1 MAVPVRQALLT
12 DGHLV
17 VIRPLVASDT
27 TAVLHLHEQLPERDR
42 YLRFFTLGPAHLAAF
57 ATRLT
62 TPDDA
67 HRGALGA
74 FANDELIGVASYEVL
89 DDPAEAEVALVV
101 NHAIQTHGVGTLLLE
116 HLVSLARDR
125 GVRRFVA
132 EVLAENRQ
140 MVDVFVNCGLA
151 ASIHYDGPVLHLT
164 VPLDLDER
172 YLDAVTERERRAD
185 SASLRSV
192 LAPRVVA
199 VIGASR
205 RQDSIGHAILRRIGE
220 GGFTGRLFAVNP
232 HATEIAEILSYPTV
246 AALPET
252 PDLAVVCVP
261 ASAVPDVA
269 EQCGRRG
276 VRALLVISAGL
287 TGDEA
292 LRHALGDAVRRH
304 GMRLVGPNCLGVV
317 NTDPQVRLDATFS
330 DLAAPSGPVGVV
342 TQSGGAGIALLDQL
356 GHLGLGVSTLVSL
369 GDRYDV
375 SSNDL
380 LRWWLGDDRTEIAV
394 LYLESFGNPHKFSRL
409 ARRLAQRKP
418 VIAVRTGTTKAAQQA
433 AASHTAA
440 AATPAATRDAL
451 YRQAGVIAVDTFTEL
466 YATTALLCWQPVP
479 AGSQVVVVTNAGGA
493 GVLAADACAMQD
505 LNLVELSEQTRTTL
519 RTLLPSHASVR
530 NPIDTTAGINPAT
543 FGACLRAVLADD
555 TVHAVVAI
563 SAPTAVGDPAIAITA
578 AVARAR
584 SMGITTPVVAVQLSQ
599 PETICALKA
608 DSQPPVPSYADPAVA
623 VHALAAAVRYGQWR
637 TRPAG
642 RVPDLP
648 DIKLDPAR
656 KLVHEFLTDH
666 PDGGWLLPSSVQTLL
681 GCFGLPVLTGVTAT
695 EESHA
700 VAAFRRLGGPV
711 ALKAVAQ
718 GLLHKSRHGGVIL
731 GVGDEHQLR
740 SELAALRQRF
750 ADTLQ
755 AVFIQ
760 PMAAPGRELLI
771 GINNDRTF
779 GPLVVFSLGGV
790 DTDLVADRTCRL
802 VPLTDVDAD
811 EMMRSLRSFP
821 LLFGSK
827 QPHRLDID
835 TIRDVLLRTGR
846 LAELLPEVA
855 ELDLNPVI
863 AGEHSCQIVDARIL
877 LRRAMPD
884 DPLLRSMPSLT

>member
-1 MAVPVRQALLT
+1 MTAPARQALLT
-12 DGHLV
+12 DGRIVSIRQLV
-17 VIRPLVASDT
+17 ESDKA
-27 TAVLHLHEQLPERDR
+27 AVLRLHEQLPEQDR
-42 YLRFFTLGPAHLAAF
+42 YLRFFTLGQAHLATF

-62 TPDDA
+62 TEDDA

-74 FANDELIGVASYEVL
+74 FANSELIGVAHYEVL
-89 DDPAEAEVALVV
+89 DDPTKAEIALVV
-101 NHAIQTHGVGTLLLE
+101 NHTIQAHGLGTLLLE
-116 HLVSLARDR
+116 HLVSLARER
-125 GVRRFVA
+125 GVQHFVA
-132 EVLAENRQ
+132 EVLAENHQ
-140 MVDVFVNCGLA
+140 MIDVFINCGLA
-151 ASIHYDGPVLHLT
+151 VSISHDGPVLHLT
-164 VPLDLDER
+164 MPLNLDER
-172 YLDAVTERERRAD
+172 YLNAVTQREQRAD
-185 SASLRSV
+185 SASLRSI
-192 LAPRVVA
+192 LRPSVVA
-199 VIGASR
+199 VIGVSR
-205 RQDSIGHAILRRIGE
+205 REDSIGQAILRRIDE
-220 GGFTGRLFAVNP
+220 GGFTGQLFAINP
-232 HATEIAEILSYPTV
+232 HATQIAGIPSYASV

-276 VRALLVISAGL
+276 VPALLVITAGI
-287 TGDEA
+287 TGDQPLQGA
-292 LRHALGDAVRRH
+292 LLDAVRQH

-317 NTDPQVRLDATFS
+317 NTDPQIRLDATFS
-330 DLAAPSGPVGVV
+330 DLAARTGPIGVA

-380 LRWWLGDDRTEIAV
+380 LRWWLGDDRTQIAV

-409 ARRLAQRKP
+409 ARLLAQRKP
-418 VIAVRTGTTKAAQQA
+418 VLALRTGTTAAAQRA

-451 YRQAGVIAVDTFTEL
+451 YHQAGIIAVDTLTEL

-479 AGSQVVVVTNAGGA
+479 AGSGVVVISNAGGA

-530 NPIDTTAGINPAT
+530 NPIDTTAGIDPDT
-543 FGACLRAVLADD
+543 FGGCLQAVLADD
-555 TVHAVVAI
+555 AVHAVLAI
-563 SAPTAVGDPAIAITA
+563 SARTAVGDPATAITD
-578 AVARAR
+578 AVARAC

-608 DSQPPVPSYADPAVA
+608 DSQPPVPSYADPAAA

-656 KLVHEFLTDH
+656 NLVHEFLTDH
-666 PDGGWLLPSSVQTLL
+666 PDGGWLSPSSVQTLL

-718 GLLHKSRHGGVIL
+718 DLLHKSRHGGVIL
-731 GVGDEHQLR
+731 GIRDEHQLR
-740 SELAALRQRF
+740 SEVTAMQQRF
-750 ADTLQ
+750 KDTLQ
-755 AVFIQ
+755 AVFLQ
-760 PMAAPGRELLI
+760 PMAAPGPELLI
-771 GINNDRTF
+771 GINSDPTF
-779 GPLVVFSLGGV
+779 GPLVVFGLGGV

-811 EMMRSLRSFP
+811 EMMRSLRCFP
-821 LLFGSK
+821 LVFASK
-827 QPHRLDID
+827 QPHRVNIGAV
-835 TIRDVLLRTGR
+835 RDVLLRTGR

-863 AGEHSCQIVDARIL
+863 AGERGCLIVDARVL
-877 LRRAMPD
+877 LRPAGHN
-884 DPLLRSMPSLT
+884 DPLLRSLPS